1 MKRLLSLLLV
11 MALIIPAV
19 PCVAQTASDDVVAWA
34 DFSDNE
40 ELHNFSYV
48 TFANNSTAISEVN
61 AVTVDGVECWQLEH
75 GDKTEYIRF
84 NIENSVININEGVLA
99 IHRSNTDLG
108 LTNDTDSVNLKNS
121 TLKFNKSGSY
131 IQFNFTGDAENTS
144 NRNIS
149 LDNSSFVV
157 ASGTSNV
164 KFNGANFKLKNG
176 SVLDIAGSGVNFG
189 GENGKG
195 TGVVTLESGSRFS
208 MTGAGSVSLIKVEA
222 FDSDVHVGSGAIL
235 NARFDNIKNAKFTG
249 DGKVAWVNRGTP
261 TTFLDGN
268 VYFNTSTMDF
278 CNINAKGNTF
288 GTLYVGVDENGNKKQ
303 VTLTAS
309 GGEFQMNDG
318 SFVIDGNS
326 TVSAS
331 SVFNWAEKNVAK
343 KSYLGAGSTVNV
355 GTHSRIN
362 VADIAGTINVKGG
375 AQTAY
380 GWNYALAF
388 GVLYTTKKNAQ
399 QGNVNILDTAEIN
412 VNLDDVSTSENANFA
427 ILGNITSNAGEGKI
441 KSGQYSKFLIRS
453 NIWNPEHQT
462 VLTLNSKDAFAVGG
476 AASQAESTFYLD
488 SSANVK
494 LVINEEN
501 NIGTIDFADAFIKDG
516 SDIIFA
522 DTKLALELN
531 NTLTV
536 GQFTGVINLILEDDL
551 KEGILRITDMDEI
564 LANYDTASSF
574 YIKDEAGNDRV
585 LNENLF
591 IKDLGDGSYT
601 IYTEA
606 VPEPAEWALIFGA
619 IALGFIAYRRRK

>member
-1 MKRLLSLLLV
+1 M
-11 MALIIPAV
+11 
-19 PCVAQTASDDVVAWA
+19 
-34 DFSDNE
+34 
-40 ELHNFSYV
+40 
-48 TFANNSTAISEVN
+48 
-61 AVTVDGVECWQLEH
+61 
-75 GDKTEYIRF
+75 
-84 NIENSVININEGVLA
+84 
-99 IHRSNTDLG
+99 
-108 LTNDTDSVNLKNS
+108 
-121 TLKFNKSGSY
+121 
-131 IQFNFTGDAENTS
+131 
-144 NRNIS
+144 
-149 LDNSSFVV
+149 
-157 ASGTSNV
+157 
-164 KFNGANFKLKNG
+164 
-176 SVLDIAGSGVNFG
+176 
-189 GENGKG
+189 
-195 TGVVTLESGSRFS
+195 
-208 MTGAGSVSLIKVEA
+208 
-222 FDSDVHVGSGAIL
+222 L

-249 DGKVAWVNRGTP
+249 DGSIAWENRDTP
-261 TTFLDGN
+261 TTLLDGN

-278 CNINAKGNTF
+278 CHFQSKGGTF
-288 GTLYVGVDENGNKKQ
+288 NTLYVGVDENGNKKQ

-309 GGEFQMNDG
+309 GKGSGNGFQMNNG

-388 GVLYTTKKNAQ
+388 GVLYTTEKNVQ

-412 VNLDDVSTSENANFA
+412 VNVDDTFTGENANFT

-453 NIWNPEHQT
+453 NIWNSAHQT

-494 LVINEEN
+494 LVINKEN
-501 NIGTIDFADAFIKDG
+501 NIGKIDFADYYMGDTS
-516 SDIIFA
+516 SDFA
-522 DTKLALELN
+522 DTTLTLDLN
-531 NTLTV
+531 DTLTV
-536 GQFTGVINLILEDDL
+536 GQFTGVITLVLEDTL
-551 KEGILRITDMDEI
+551 AEGTLRITDMDEI
-564 LANYDTASSF
+564 LRGYASSGSASSF
-574 YIKDEAGNDRV
+574 YIKDESGIDRV

-591 IKDLGDGSYT
+591 IKELSDGSYT
-601 IYTEA
+601 IYTA